1 MADTNGKADA
11 RAVKGGHGHD
21 HAHDHDHGHD
31 HGHRHERE
39 PEHAPAASAASPTS
53 PALPKNGADEEATA
67 ANEKRQAR
75 RLLLVLLVIAGFF
88 AFELIGAKAARSDV
102 LEADAYHLLMD
113 VFALGISLGAMRL
126 ATTRPSP
133 RFTFGLRRVEPLA
146 ALVNGVLVFGVAI
159 ELIRDSMEHMANPNM
174 PKSGLMLI
182 VASSA
187 LVVNAFSAWVLHGA
201 MHGHAH
207 GHAGHGHAHA
217 HAHAGHAHDHDHA
230 KHAHEEEEDE
240 GHHAAAHAH
249 HLNLRGAWLHLLG
262 DALGSFAAFVAG
274 VAIRY
279 GASPI
284 VDPLASF
291 LVVAILVVGALRLV
305 RDAGLVLLDAAPPR
319 LPVARVRKVVLA
331 YPGVK
336 GVHALHVW
344 SLGTGHDAV
353 TVHVDADGVD
363 PDLGTRLGDV
373 LRTKFE
379 AEYVTV
385 QVERVETDAT
395 KGSIAPSSCKPT
407 E

>member
-1 MADTNGKADA
+1 MGD
-11 RAVKGGHGHD
+11 RHD
-21 HAHDHDHGHD
+21 HAHAHGDHAHAGHAHHEHGAHS
-31 HGHRHERE
+31 
-39 PEHAPAASAASPTS
+39 HAVKKPAKDPAA
-53 PALPKNGADEEATA
+53 DE

-75 RLLLVLLVIAGFF
+75 RLFVVLVVVAAFF
-88 AFELIGAKAARSDV
+88 VVELIGAKAARSDV

-113 VFALGISLGAMRL
+113 VFALGISLGAMRI
-126 ATTRPSP
+126 ATTKPSA

-146 ALVNGVLVFGVAI
+146 ALVNGALVFGVALEIVHDSI
-159 ELIRDSMEHMANPNM
+159 EHIANPHM

-182 VASSA
+182 VATAA
-187 LVVNAFSAWVLHGA
+187 LLVNGFSAWVLHGA
-201 MHGHAH
+201 MHGHA
-207 GHAGHGHAHA
+207 GHAHGGHGHSHA
-217 HAHAGHAHDHDHA
+217 PAPA
-230 KHAHEEEEDE
+230 KSAAPAADEDEDVDE

-262 DALGSFAAFVAG
+262 DALGSCAAFVAG
-274 VAIRY
+274 LAIRY

-291 LVVAILVVGALRLV
+291 LVVAILVVGSLRLM

-319 LPVARVRKVVLA
+319 LPVARVRKLVLA

-336 GVHALHVW
+336 HVHALHVW

-353 TVHVDADGVD
+353 TVHVISDGVD

-385 QVERVETDAT
+385 QVERAVIPVGDAPCVV
-395 KGSIAPSSCKPT
+395 AD
-407 E
+407 